1 MEEYVIRK
9 YFKKINYDSFLQNV
23 KVDNKFG
30 DTDPISNRNII
41 FDAYYNDNEKVRF
54 IEVTQ
59 SITLMISDRI
69 YIMLNK
75 IYNYNHIKD
84 AKASLTLII
93 PRIIEEDTKI
103 NSISKLRDIFSPA
116 ITSGLLNIVQIDIY
130 KEEIEELYKK

>member
-41 FDAYYNDNEKVRF
+41 FDAYYNDNEKERF

-59 SITLMISDRI
+59 S
-69 YIMLNK
+69 YVK
-75 IYNYNHIKD
+75 
-84 AKASLTLII
+84 
-93 PRIIEEDTKI
+93 
-103 NSISKLRDIFSPA
+103 
-116 ITSGLLNIVQIDIY
+116 
-130 KEEIEELYKK
+130 